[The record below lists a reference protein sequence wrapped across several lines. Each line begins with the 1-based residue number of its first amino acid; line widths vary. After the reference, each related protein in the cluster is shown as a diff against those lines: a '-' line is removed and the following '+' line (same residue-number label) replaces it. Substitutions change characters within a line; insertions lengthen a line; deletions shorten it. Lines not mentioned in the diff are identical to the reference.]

1 MKQNKDNQ
9 NKKQR
14 GGFAVMC
21 GLIGMIKPLLG
32 IMCLAIL
39 MGCAGNL
46 MATFLTILGG
56 YALLTVTGVYS
67 GMKFSVIFTLLVCFA
82 VARGIL
88 RYAEQASNHYIAFKL
103 LARIRHQ
110 VFDSL
115 RRLAPAK
122 LDGAKKGNLISIITS
137 DIELLEVFYA
147 HTISPI
153 AIAVITSVVM
163 TIFLGRIHPVFGV
176 LALFFYVLVGA
187 VIPVVNGRIGAAGG
201 KEYREAF
208 GALNT
213 CVLDNLYGLEETL
226 QYGQQEARIA
236 KMAEQTG
243 HLETV
248 NGALKRGENLQRVIT
263 DGVILFAGVLA
274 ALVGGTL
281 AENGSIPG
289 SGAVIAVIALAS
301 SFGPAAAL
309 SALSNNLNHTLAS
322 GNRVLD
328 ILEEKP
334 LVEEVTGKEDTCGQN
349 IHCDHVSFAYANTQE
364 SGEEY
369 GRGVLGP
376 FPAHF
381 TEKRIHGILGKSGC
395 GKSTLLKLLMRFYEP
410 DEGVIA
416 YDGTKI
422 GEINTAALRGGIS
435 YVTQETFLFH
445 DTVAGNLK
453 VAKEDATEEELE
465 RAARAASIHDL
476 IMSLPDGYETKIA
489 ELGSSLSGGER
500 QRLGIARAF
509 LHDADILFL
518 DEPTSNIDSLNEGMI
533 LRSLKEECADK
544 TILMVSH
551 RKSTMGIADDVLEM

>member
-14 GGFAVMC
+14 SGFAVMC

-226 QYGQQEARIA
+226 QYGPQEARIA

-301 SFGPAAAL
+301 SFGPTAAL

-322 GNRVLD
+322 GHPGGKTARGGSDRKRGDVRSEYTLRPCVLCLREHAGERGRRRTRRAAGFYGGFYGKAD
-328 ILEEKP
+328 SRHSRKERLRKID
-334 LVEEVTGKEDTCGQN
+334 LVEASD
-349 IHCDHVSFAYANTQE
+349 A
-364 SGEEY
+364 
-369 GRGVLGP
+369 VL
-376 FPAHF
+376 
-381 TEKRIHGILGKSGC
+381 R
-395 GKSTLLKLLMRFYEP
+395 
-410 DEGVIA
+410 
-416 YDGTKI
+416 
-422 GEINTAALRGGIS
+422 
-435 YVTQETFLFH
+435 
-445 DTVAGNLK
+445 AG
-453 VAKEDATEEELE
+453 
-465 RAARAASIHDL
+465 
-476 IMSLPDGYETKIA
+476 
-489 ELGSSLSGGER
+489 
-500 QRLGIARAF
+500 
-509 LHDADILFL
+509 
-518 DEPTSNIDSLNEGMI
+518 
-533 LRSLKEECADK
+533 
-544 TILMVSH
+544 
-551 RKSTMGIADDVLEM
+551 

>member
-14 GGFAVMC
+14 SGFAVMC

-67 GMKFSVIFTLLVCFA
+67 GMKFSVIFPLLVCFA

-187 VIPVVNGRIGAAGG
+187 AIPVVNGRIGAAGG

-301 SFGPAAAL
+301 SFGPTAAL

-334 LVEEVTGKEDTCGQN
+334 LVEEVTGKEETCGQN

-364 SGEEY
+364 RGEED
-369 GRGVLGP
+369 GRGVLRD
-376 FPAHF
+376 FTADF

-445 DTVAGNLK
+445 DTVAENLK

>member
-14 GGFAVMC
+14 SGFAVMC

-67 GMKFSVIFTLLVCFA
+67 GMKLSVIFTLLVCFA

-163 TIFLGRIHPVFGV
+163 TIFLGRMHPIFGV

-187 VIPVVNGRIGAAGG
+187 VIPVINGRIGAAGG
-201 KEYREAF
+201 QEYREAF

-274 ALVGGTL
+274 ALVGGKL
-281 AENGSIPG
+281 AGSGSITG
-289 SGAVIAVIALAS
+289 SEAVIAVIALAS
-301 SFGPAAAL
+301 SFGPTAAL

-328 ILEEKP
+328 VLEEKP
-334 LVEEVTGKEDTCGQN
+334 LVEEVTGKEETCGQN
-349 IHCDHVSFAYANTQE
+349 IHCGNVSFAYADMPET
-364 SGEEY
+364 EEDS
-369 GRGVLGP
+369 RGVLRD
-376 FPAHF
+376 FTADF

-410 DEGVIA
+410 DAGEIA

-445 DTVAGNLK
+445 DTVAANLR
-453 VAKEDATEEELE
+453 VAKEDASKEELE
-465 RAARAASIHDL
+465 CAARAASIHDL

-509 LHDADILFL
+509 LHDADVLLL

-533 LRSLKEECADK
+533 LRSLKQECADK